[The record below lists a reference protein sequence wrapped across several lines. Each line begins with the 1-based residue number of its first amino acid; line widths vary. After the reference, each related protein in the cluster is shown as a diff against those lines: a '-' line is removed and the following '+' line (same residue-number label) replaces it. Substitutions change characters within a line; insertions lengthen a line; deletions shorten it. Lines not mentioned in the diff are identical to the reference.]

1 MPPIPTIST
10 YPMPA
15 AETIPPG
22 PLHWPCRAER
32 AALLIHD
39 MQQYFV
45 DFFPASAPPVDE
57 LIDNVERLAGTARA
71 TGIPVIY
78 TAQPGAMTK
87 VQRGL
92 LADVWGPGMGGGT
105 QERRIITR
113 LTPAATDI
121 VITKWR
127 YSAFSR
133 SPLADMMADQGRDQL
148 IICGVYAHVGCLMT
162 ACDAFSRDIQPFL
175 VADAVADFDAEHH
188 HWALRYAAEQC
199 ARTLSTDAVIAQVT
213 GVGSPVA

>member
-1 MPPIPTIST
+1 MPTIPAIST
-10 YPMPA
+10 YPMPDT
-15 AETIPPG
+15 ETIPSG
-22 PLHWPCRAER
+22 PLRWVCRTDR

-45 DFFPASAPPVDE
+45 DFFPASVPPVGD
-57 LIDNVERLAGTARA
+57 LVDNVARLAGAARA
-71 TGIPVIY
+71 MGIPVIY

-87 VQRGL
+87 AQRGL
-92 LADVWGPGMGGGT
+92 LADVWGPGMGGDPD
-105 QERRIITR
+105 ERRIIAR
-113 LTPAATDI
+113 LAPAATDT

-133 SPLADMMADQGRDQL
+133 SPLADMLAEQGRDQL

-162 ACDAFSRDIQPFL
+162 ACDAFSRDIQAFL

-188 HWALRYAAEQC
+188 RWALRYAAERC
-199 ARTLSTDAVIAQVT
+199 ARTLSTDAVIAQLTDVE
-213 GVGSPVA
+213 SAVA